1 MVSDF
6 RKEVG
11 GPNAQHGVCAVFANR
26 ARRAAGRT
34 ATRNMPGKITSQEDI
49 CLEIWS
55 GGLRVQFELGASND
69 SLWRKC
75 SGSDENIPKFNAIVC
90 IDIQDL
96 NGGEPTFRL
105 TGKNWS
111 HPAEMTIPLLAA
123 RME

>member
-1 MVSDF
+1 LIARYM
-6 RKEVG
+6 
-11 GPNAQHGVCAVFANR
+11 R
-26 ARRAAGRT
+26 AHPLPFKVLAFLASRS
-34 ATRNMPGKITSQEDI
+34 GKITSREDI
-49 CLEIWS
+49 RPEIWS

-96 NGGEPTFRL
+96 NGGDPTFRL